1 LSEFYF
7 WLQFTDASATTSGAV
22 TVTSDVNNNKRKR
35 TVPAESSDLEERV
48 ASLEKSAKV
57 EVKELKDKV
66 RTLCLQ
72 QDPTDSLILLTVE
85 ELAKSARKVNHEEAD
100 TLEELARQA
109 NRHQKQLDI
118 SSLCLSVLGGQAAD
132 AITKAISK
140 CLKEKQVES
149 KSEERGVKAVADAV
163 PKPESSPL
171 HNLYPPFMYSMP
183 FQPPYPGSFSQGYNF
198 RNSRPSFRQF
208 GNRPRGACLFCD
220 SQTHQIKDCEKMRAA
235 KGGK

>member
-1 LSEFYF
+1 MLNEFYF

-22 TVTSDVNNNKRKR
+22 TVVNNNKRRR
-35 TVPAESSDLEERV
+35 TVPAESGDLEERV

-57 EVKELKDKV
+57 EKVKELKDKV

-118 SSLCLSVLGGQAAD
+118 SSLCLSVLGGKAED

-149 KSEERGVKAVADAV
+149 KSEERGVKAVADAA

-208 GNRPRGACLFCD
+208 GNRSRGACLFCD
-220 SQTHQIKDCEKMRAA
+220 SQTHQIKDCEKMKAA